1 MSETQ
6 ERTKGRLN
14 VLAAHAVQ
22 QNELQAE
29 HNNELHNESGR
40 SVAGKYKQY
49 ILFITSWRW

>member
-6 ERTKGRLN
+6 ERTKRRLN
-14 VLAAHAVQ
+14 VLQVHAVQ

-40 SVAGKYKQY
+40 STAGKYKQY
-49 ILFITSWRW
+49 ILPTIK

>member
-49 ILFITSWRW
+49 ILFITS